1 MKDAEKKYV
10 PNDVFRF
17 SIYLGIKMEDI
28 TVYTKPFPE
37 YEPYEL
43 CEQIVK
49 DKYFTQERIN
59 ELKENL
65 IKKIRETENPFD
77 IICSDTDSGYNVTE
91 EELFK
96 L

>member
-1 MKDAEKKYV
+1 MDYKKKYV

-17 SIYLGIKMEDI
+17 KINLDIEMEDI

-37 YEPYEL
+37 DESYEL
-43 CEQIVK
+43 CKQIVE

-77 IICSDTDSGYNVTE
+77 ISCTDIDSGYNVTK